1 MARESSGQTLARQ
14 VLTYPWSHN
23 VPLPASV
30 AGPQVRVVRRSN
42 IGPRCYLK
50 IFPIILDKLEE
61 ELADIKNN
69 TQPVGEAA
77 REGAQ
82 AVEQG
87 GRATSEAFR
96 RGADVST
103 DAARRGVNAG
113 ADTVRR
119 LSEAT
124 TETVRRNAQAV
135 AESQRQL
142 VQDATEQYQEVSR
155 KVAQAVRG
163 TTEDLR
169 SLMVI
174 PNEAKG
180 GLEDLQ
186 QSVTGLVDGVV
197 RTNLR
202 AAQELVRITNPSP
215 IIELQQRFAREYL
228 DAVLEGSA
236 TMVRAIRRTAD
247 QTLGPIEQQIE
258 QRRRQAAE

>member
-1 MARESSGQTLARQ
+1 MAD
-14 VLTYPWSHN
+14 VK
-23 VPLPASV
+23 
-30 AGPQVRVVRRSN
+30 SN
-42 IGPRCYLK
+42 
-50 IFPIILDKLEE
+50 
-61 ELADIKNN
+61 A
-69 TQPVGEAA
+69 QPVGEAA

-96 RGADVST
+96 RSADVGAE
-103 DAARRGVNAG
+103 AARRGVNAG

-119 LSEAT
+119 LGDVA
-124 TETVRRNAQAV
+124 TETVCRNAQAV

-215 IIELQQRFAREYL
+215 LVELQQRFMREYL

-258 QRRRQAAE
+258 QRRRQAAA